1 MSLVRR
7 ISDFGCEALSAP
19 VRILKGGDKRARN
32 TAACARHAPCEGLT
46 ASIANGGL
54 KLEIDNASAASI
66 DGISLVR
73 PSVENVLDWYMD
85 GSQGVSL
92 LDLQLSHENIMIHV
106 PRVFVSCC
114 THLRLQGF
122 QRKIRTGQNYGPQ
135 QSLSLR

>member
-7 ISDFGCEALSAP
+7 ISVFGCEALSAP

-32 TAACARHAPCEGLT
+32 TAVCAQQAPCEGLT
-46 ASIANGGL
+46 ASIANGRL

-85 GSQGVSL
+85 GSQGVSWL
-92 LDLQLSHENIMIHV
+92 
-106 PRVFVSCC
+106 
-114 THLRLQGF
+114 
-122 QRKIRTGQNYGPQ
+122 GPTTFA
-135 QSLSLR
+135 